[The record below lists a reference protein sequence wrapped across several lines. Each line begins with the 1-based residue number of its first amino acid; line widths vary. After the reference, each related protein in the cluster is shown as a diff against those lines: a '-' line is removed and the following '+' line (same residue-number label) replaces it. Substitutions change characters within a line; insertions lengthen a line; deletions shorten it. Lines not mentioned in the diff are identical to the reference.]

1 MRWFQGFQTRR
12 SGETAKMRLK
22 LLLVSDKAGCSPEMI
37 LMIKDDVIHA
47 ISKYMEIEKDKVR
60 YRWIQRAVPK
70 KAAAGHCLCF
80 MPTYRF
86 VPYRTRGYIKYVFG
100 L

>member
-47 ISKYMEIEKDKVR
+47 ISKYMEIEKESVQILMDTDG
-60 YRWIQRAVPK
+60 QPSG
-70 KAAAGHCLCF
+70 KAG
-80 MPTYRF
+80 
-86 VPYRTRGYIKYVFG
+86 G
-100 L
+100 LGVLHANIPIRSISNKGLF

>member
-1 MRWFQGFQTRR
+1 
-12 SGETAKMRLK
+12 
-22 LLLVSDKAGCSPEMI
+22 MI

-47 ISKYMEIEKDKVR
+47 ISKYMEIEKDKVQ
-60 YRWIQRAVPK
+60 IQMDTEAVPK

>member
-47 ISKYMEIEKDKVR
+47 ISKYMEIEGSPQK
-60 YRWIQRAVPK
+60 
-70 KAAAGHCLCF
+70 GGC
-80 MPTYRF
+80 
-86 VPYRTRGYIKYVFG
+86 RTLPVLHANIPIRSISNKG
-100 L
+100 LY